1 MKSHQQNDSYNCGTF
16 VCYNFTKLIC
26 DQLPV
31 GIPMDAYRETIYSTI
46 MNQTRLIKT
55 KK

>member
-1 MKSHQQNDSYNCGTF
+1 MVQATF
-16 VCYNFTKLIC
+16 VKSQIIC
-26 DQLPV
+26 ARAKEFVMLEADF
-31 GIPMDAYRETIYSTI
+31 PMDAYRETIYSTI